1 MKKKV
6 ILSSILTIALCISL
20 IAGSTFA
27 LFTSTSQVNVAVTS
41 GKVEVVAT
49 ASQPEYGSTLEAGKL
64 DESTATLEGNVITI
78 DKMVPGDFVK
88 FNITITNNSNVT
100 IKYRTVFSLVA
111 DGGLWSGLKLTI
123 GNDTLIGTTASA
135 WETLAPG
142 SDPIAVPV
150 TVALPE
156 SAGNEYQ
163 EKTCS
168 FAYTVEA
175 VQGNAETSDDDG
187 VFYVTDV
194 ATLRAAVAFG
204 GKIVLAN
211 DITFTDADMILAGK
225 EPLET
230 MLVVAKDAS
239 IDLNGMNLQYLGG
252 GTCYH
257 AIYVTNGATLDLY
270 DTSDDQTGSVY
281 ANDPEGTWI
290 VEAHGEST
298 VNIYGG
304 HYKNES
310 GCVIYKNDGH
320 VNIYGGTF
328 ENEGDYKNLINL
340 GNSHASYGPI
350 VISGGSFKNFKPGVT
365 NGSENEVASGYKVV
379 QDGDWY
385 NVVPE

>member
-111 DGGLWSGLKLTI
+111 DGGLWSGLELTI
-123 GNDTLIGTTASA
+123 GNDTLTGATASA

-142 SDPIAVPV
+142 SDPITVPV

-168 FAYTVEA
+168 FAYTVQA
-175 VQGNAETSDDDG
+175 IQGNAETSEDDV

-194 ATLRAAVAFG
+194 ASLRAAAAFG

-211 DITFTDADMILAGK
+211 DITFTDADMIPAGK
-225 EPLET
+225 NADET

-252 GTCYH
+252 GVCYH

-290 VEAHGEST
+290 VGAYGEST

-304 HYKNES
+304 NYKNKL

-328 ENEGDYKNLINL
+328 ENEGDYGNLINL
-340 GNSHASYGPI
+340 GNAYSKYGPFMI
-350 VISGGSFKNFKPGVT
+350 QGGSFKNFEPGVT
-365 NGSENEVASGYKVV
+365 NGNENKVADGYKVV
-379 QDGDWY
+379 KDGDWY